1 MPTCHLTGD
10 FVRRLSHEHHE
21 KRTLYFDADIKGFL
35 LELRQSGSGTY
46 YFRYRSGPGRSTL
59 LRLGRLSEI
68 TLNEARFR
76 AYQAWKSCQNGDE
89 PVNPPLFQDTP
100 SVRAFIE
107 EQYLPYASS
116 KKRSWKTE
124 SSIIRHHILPNF
136 GDMRLDSVKKKDVL
150 LWQKAMNE
158 HLLKPGS
165 VNRAFHLLKYI
176 FSYAMQL
183 ELIRNNPCSGV
194 SLLRDNETRIRCLS
208 RSEALALL
216 RVLDEEKNT
225 LVAFVI
231 RLLLFTGARKSEL
244 LAARW
249 ENIDM
254 ERRLLTVPSATSG
267 RSRHI
272 PLSDTAVDILRAIPR
287 TSPWVFPSPTG
298 DGCIKNIF
306 RVWDRIRRKARLQDM
321 HLHDLRHSFASF
333 LVSKGSTLYE
343 VQKILGHADP
353 RMTMRYA
360 HLTSSSLINAANRVS
375 FAARQ
380 NDPQ

>member
-1 MPTCHLTGD
+1 MPTCHLTGE
-10 FVRRLSHEHHE
+10 FVRRLAQEPHE
-21 KRTLYFDADIKGFL
+21 KRTLYCDEDIRGFV
-35 LELRQSGSGTY
+35 LELRGSGSGMY
-46 YFRYRSGPGRSTL
+46 YFRYRSDRGRNTL
-59 LRLGRLSEI
+59 LKLGRLSEI

-76 AYQAWKSCQNGDE
+76 AYQAWMSCQNGDE
-89 PVNPPLFQDTP
+89 PRNAPRLHTAP
-100 SVRAFIE
+100 SVRAFID

-124 SSIIRHHILPNF
+124 SSIIRHHILPSF
-136 GDMRLDSVKKKDVL
+136 GHMRLDSVKKQDIL
-150 LWQKAMNE
+150 LWQQAMNE
-158 HLLKPGS
+158 CLLKPGS

-176 FSYAMQL
+176 FGYAVQL
-183 ELIRNNPCSGV
+183 ELIRNNPCAGV
-194 SLLRDNETRIRCLS
+194 TLLRDSDVRVRCLS

-225 LVAFVI
+225 LVAYII
-231 RLLLFTGARKSEL
+231 RLLLFTGARKTEL

-254 ERRLLTVPSATSG
+254 ERRLLTVPLSRSG

-272 PLSDTAVDILRAIPR
+272 PLSETAVGILRSIPR

-306 RVWDRIRRKARLQDM
+306 RVWDRVRRKARLQDM
-321 HLHDLRHSFASF
+321 DLQDLRHSFASF
-333 LVSKGSTLYE
+333 LVSRGSSLYE
-343 VQKILGHADP
+343 VQKILGHSDP

-360 HLTSSSLINAANRVS
+360 NLAPD
-375 FAARQ
+375 ART
-380 NDPQ
+380 NGAGGFSAGKKSGGK